1 MRLNLNNFSFG
12 AEGYRRHL
20 IENVRRLTT
29 KAAQFFLRLCPTQT
43 AISGMYLEKKKS
55 HDSHYSFKE
64 KIIQCIRKI
73 TILSKMLEIML
84 ISLTNYD
91 AIQCRMGLILSD
103 NLLSCPGIQ
112 STLSHYSFNVQ
123 PLNKFKIRTRKYF
136 R

>member
-12 AEGYRRHL
+12 AESYRRHL

-55 HDSHYSFKE
+55 HYSHNSFKE
-64 KIIQCIRKI
+64 KMIQCIRKI
-73 TILSKMLEIML
+73 TILSKIFEIML

-91 AIQCRMGLILSD
+91 VIQCRMGLILSD
-103 NLLSCPGIQ
+103 NLLSCSGIQ
-112 STLSHYSFNVQ
+112 STLIHYSFNVQ
-123 PLNKFKIRTRKYF
+123 TPNKFNIRTRKYF